1 MAALFLLVLAGCA
14 ATQGGNACVPR
25 IGIQGHPDGTK
36 LAEMAAGP
44 DGGFALRYIHSVAL
58 TPVVSRYRLED
69 GYIVQI
75 AEEFDQHG
83 FGLPYG
89 ADRPGE
95 RLALR
100 DGRFVLHMRR
110 AVGPL
115 YVRVG
120 AAHGNRLEG
129 AGSLDLTQ
137 WGDRRLEL
145 VPLACG

>member
-1 MAALFLLVLAGCA
+1 MFLLAGCA
-14 ATQGGNACVPR
+14 GTPEIISCVPR
-25 IGIQGHPDGTK
+25 IGIYGHPDGTL
-36 LAEMAAGP
+36 LAEVETTP
-44 DGGFALRYIHSVAL
+44 GGTFALRYIHSVAL
-58 TPVVSRYRLED
+58 TPVVSRYRLES
-69 GYIVQI
+69 GQIVQT

-95 RLALR
+95 RFELR
-100 DGRFVLHMRR
+100 DGRFVLHMHR

-120 AAHGNRLEG
+120 AAYDNRLEA

-137 WGDRRLEL
+137 WGARRLEL
-145 VPLACG
+145 VPLPCG

>member
-1 MAALFLLVLAGCA
+1 MLAGCVG
-14 ATQGGNACVPR
+14 TQDGGACVPR
-25 IGIQGHPDGTK
+25 LGIYGHPDGAP
-36 LAEMAAGP
+36 LAEIGTAP
-44 DGGFALRYIHSVAL
+44 DGSFALRYIHSVAL
-58 TPVVSRYRLED
+58 TPVVSRYVIED
-69 GYIVQI
+69 DRIVQT

-95 RLALR
+95 RLELR

-115 YVRVG
+115 YIRVG

-137 WGDRRLEL
+137 WGARRLEL
-145 VPLACG
+145 VALPCG

>member
-1 MAALFLLVLAGCA
+1 MLAGCA
-14 ATQGGNACVPR
+14 GTQDGIACVPR
-25 IGIQGHPDGTK
+25 IGIYGHPDGTR
-36 LAEMAAGP
+36 LAEAETAP
-44 DGGFALRYIHSVAL
+44 GGRFALYYIHSVAL
-58 TPVVSRYRLED
+58 TPVVSRYRLES
-69 GYIVQI
+69 GQIVQT

-95 RLALR
+95 RFELR
-100 DGRFVLHMRR
+100 DGRFLLHMHR

-120 AAHGNRLEG
+120 AAYDNRLEA

-137 WGDRRLEL
+137 WGARRLEL
-145 VPLACG
+145 VPLPCG

>member
-1 MAALFLLVLAGCA
+1 M
-14 ATQGGNACVPR
+14 PR

-69 GYIVQI
+69 GRIVQI

-95 RLALR
+95 RLELR
-100 DGRFVLHMRR
+100 DGRFVLHMHR
-110 AVGPL
+110 AMGPL
-115 YVRVG
+115 YVRVS
-120 AAHGNRLEG
+120 APYGNRLDG
-129 AGSLDLTQ
+129 AESLDLTQ
-137 WGDRRLEL
+137 WGARRLEL
-145 VPLACG
+145 VPLPCR